1 MEEKVS
7 QQLID
12 LRGSITRRQLL
23 VGAGALA
30 GGLALGSILEACG
43 GTSPTSSGGSSNPK
57 RGGNFR
63 VGVTGGGSKDF
74 IDGQNINAAPD
85 TARMIATF
93 ETLLIFDE
101 NYKLTT
107 DGLAES
113 VTQDSPTQWTIRVRQ
128 GIEFNNGKTLSADD
142 VIYSLQRILTP
153 GLGLFG
159 HSGLSKSVD
168 PKNIEKVDDRTVR
181 LHLIQPDSTIDAQLG
196 QYYNGIV
203 PVGYDKYPAPQVG
216 TGPYKLETFTVG
228 QQSTHVRNPNYWR
241 SGQPYFD
248 KVTVIDFPDS
258 TAQVNALLSGQLDA
272 ITGIPFAQISTVKA
286 HSGLAILESPTGS
299 WLPICMAIDMPPFND
314 VRVRQAFRLMADRP
328 ALVAQAL
335 SGHGVIGNDLYSPF
349 DADFASDLPQRHQ
362 DLAQAKSL
370 LKAAGQDGLTFDF
383 HTTNNDAGM
392 VDQAVV
398 FAQQAKGAGVTLNVK
413 NDPNYYG
420 DQYLKLALSV
430 DDWNTR
436 NYLPQVA
443 IGSLATSPFNATH
456 WPPKGSD
463 FANLYLQAVA
473 EVDKAKRRE
482 IIHAMQVEEYNNGGN
497 IIAFFRNFVDA
508 YSTKVSGLH
517 ASKGTLQ
524 LDWYGH
530 GYRTIWFNS

>member
-1 MEEKVS
+1 MEEKS
-7 QQLID
+7 SRSLID
-12 LRGSITRRQLL
+12 LRGSITRRELL
-23 VGAGALA
+23 IGAGVLA
-30 GGLALGSILEACG
+30 GGLSVGGILAACG
-43 GTSPTSSGGSSNPK
+43 GSSTSTSVSTTPR

-74 IDGQNINAAPD
+74 IDGQNIDTAPD

-93 ETLLIFDE
+93 ETLLIYDE
-101 NYKLTT
+101 GYNLTN

-113 VTQDSPTQWTIRVRQ
+113 VTQDSPMQWTIRLKQ
-128 GIEFNNGKTLSADD
+128 GIEFTNGKTLSADD
-142 VIYSLQRILTP
+142 VIYSFQRILTP

-168 PKNIEKVDDRTVR
+168 PKNIEKMDDRTVR
-181 LHLIQPDSTIDAQLG
+181 LHLIQADSTIDAQLG

-203 PVGYDKYPAPQVG
+203 QVGYDKYPAPQIG
-216 TGPYKLETFTVG
+216 TGPFKLDTFTVG

-241 SGQPYFD
+241 TGQPYFD
-248 KVTVIDFPDS
+248 QVTVIDFPDS
-258 TAQVNALLSGQLDA
+258 TAQVNALLAGQLDA
-272 ITGIPFAQISTVKA
+272 IAGVPFAQISTIKA

-299 WLPICMAIDMPPFND
+299 WLPICMAIDMPPFTD
-314 VRVRQAFRLMADRP
+314 VRVRQAFKLIADRP
-328 ALVAQAL
+328 AIVAQAL
-335 SGHGVIGNDLYSPF
+335 AGHGVIGNDMYSPF
-349 DADFASDLPQRHQ
+349 DADYASDLPQRHQ
-362 DLAQAKSL
+362 DLEQAKSL
-370 LKAAGQDGLTFDF
+370 LKAAGQDGLTMDF

-392 VDQAVV
+392 VDEAIV

-420 DQYLKLALSV
+420 DQYLKLAFSV

-443 IGSLATSPFNATH
+443 VGSLATSPFNATH
-456 WPPKGSD
+456 WPPADSD
-463 FANLYLQAVA
+463 FANLYKQAVA
-473 EVDKAKRRE
+473 EVDKAKRRD
-482 IIHAMQVEEYNNGGN
+482 IIHAMQVEEYNTGGN
-497 IIAFFRNFVDA
+497 IIAFFRNFVDG
-508 YSTKVSGLH
+508 YSTKVSGFR
-517 ASKGTLQ
+517 ASRGTLQ

>member
-1 MEEKVS
+1 MEENS
-7 QQLID
+7 SRPLRD
-12 LRGSITRRQLL
+12 LRGPITRRELL
-23 VGAGALA
+23 IGAGVVA
-30 GGLALGSILEACG
+30 GGLTVAGLLAACG
-43 GTSPTSSGGSSNPK
+43 GSSPTPTSGGSTPR

-93 ETLLIFDE
+93 ETLLIYDE
-101 NYKLTT
+101 TYKLVN

-113 VTQDSPTQWTIRVRQ
+113 VTQDSPTQWTIRLKQ

-142 VIYSLQRILTP
+142 VVYSFQRILKKE
-153 GLGLFG
+153 LGLFG
-159 HSGLSKSVD
+159 YSGLSKSVD
-168 PKNIEKVDDRTVR
+168 PKNIQKMDDRTVR
-181 LHLIQPDSTIDAQLG
+181 LNLIQADSTIDAQLG

-216 TGPYKLETFTVG
+216 TGPYKLGSFTVG
-228 QQSTHVRNPNYWR
+228 QQSTHLRNPNYWR

-248 KVTVIDFPDS
+248 QVTVIDFPDS
-258 TAQVNALLSGQLDA
+258 TAQVNALLAGQLDA
-272 ITGIPFAQISTVKA
+272 ITGVPFAQISTVKA

-299 WLPICMAIDMPPFND
+299 WLPICMAIDMPPFTD
-314 VRVRQAFRLMADRP
+314 VRVRQAFKLIADRP
-328 ALVAQAL
+328 AIVAQAL
-335 SGHGVIGNDLYSPF
+335 SGHGTIGNDLYSPF
-349 DADFASDLPQRHQ
+349 DPDFASDLPQRVQ

-370 LKAAGQDGLTFDF
+370 LKAAGHDGLTFDF

-392 VDQAVV
+392 VDQALV

-436 NYLPQVA
+436 SYLPQVA

-456 WPPKGSD
+456 WPPAGSD
-463 FANLYLQAVA
+463 FESLYKQAVA
-473 EVDKAKRRE
+473 EVDKAKRHD
-482 IIHAMQVEEYNNGGN
+482 IIHAMQVEEYNTGGN
-497 IIAFFRNFVDA
+497 IITFFRNFVDA
-508 YSTKVSGLH
+508 YSIKVSGLQP
-517 ASKGTLQ
+517 SRGTLQ

>member
-1 MEEKVS
+1 MEEKSSRPLLDLGRSVS
-7 QQLID
+7 RRELLI
-12 LRGSITRRQLL
+12 
-23 VGAGALA
+23 GAGALA
-30 GGLALGSILEACG
+30 GGLSVAGILAAC
-43 GTSPTSSGGSSNPK
+43 GTSPTGTTTSSTPK

-93 ETLLIFDE
+93 ETLLIYDE
-101 NYKLTT
+101 NYNLTT

-113 VTQDSPTQWTIRVRQ
+113 VTQDSTTQWTIRLKK
-128 GIEFNNGKTLSADD
+128 GIEFSNGKTLSADD
-142 VIYSLQRILTP
+142 VVYSFQRILTP

-168 PKNIEKVDDRTVR
+168 PKNIQKIDDRTVR
-181 LHLIQPDSTIDAQLG
+181 LNLIQPDSTIDAQLG
-196 QYYNGIV
+196 QYYNGMV
-203 PVGYDKYPAPQVG
+203 PVGYDKYPAPQIG
-216 TGPYKLETFTVG
+216 TGPYKLASFTVG

-241 SGQPYFD
+241 TGQPYFD
-248 KVTVIDFPDS
+248 QVTVVDFPDS
-258 TAQVNALLSGQLDA
+258 TAQVNALLAGQLDA
-272 ITGIPFAQISTVKA
+272 IAGVPFAQISTVKA

-299 WLPICMAIDMPPFND
+299 WLPICMAIDMPPFTD

-335 SGHGVIGNDLYSPF
+335 AGHGTIGNDMYSPF
-349 DADFASDLPQRHQ
+349 DPDFAKDLPQRHQ
-362 DLAQAKSL
+362 DLEQAKSL
-370 LKAAGQDGLTFDF
+370 LKQAGQDGLTFDF

-392 VDQAVV
+392 VDQALV

-443 IGSLATSPFNATH
+443 VGSLATSPFNATH
-456 WPPKGSD
+456 WPPKDSN
-463 FANLYLQAVA
+463 FANLYKQAVA
-473 EVDKAKRRE
+473 EVDKTKRRD
-482 IIHAMQVEEYNNGGN
+482 IIHAMMLDEYNTGGN

-508 YSTKVSGLH
+508 YSTKVSGFR
-517 ASKGTLQ
+517 ASRGTLQ